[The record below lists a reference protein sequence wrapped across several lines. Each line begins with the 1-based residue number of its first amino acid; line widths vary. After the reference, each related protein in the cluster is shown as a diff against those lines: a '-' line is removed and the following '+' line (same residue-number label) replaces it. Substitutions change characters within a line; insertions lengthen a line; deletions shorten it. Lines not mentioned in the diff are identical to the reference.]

1 MQLIKPLIKITLSAA
16 MVAIVVHAF
25 DVKGVAAHFMKVD
38 VGTLVLVVAIALGI
52 ALLHTLRWMAVIDAT
67 GHRLTFKTALR
78 LVLIGHFFNQ
88 ALPSSVGGD
97 AMRVWCAYRAG
108 LVLSIAVKTVV
119 VDRLLSLVSLLVL
132 AAIGLPWLLDIVIDP
147 VARWALSSVVLAG
160 LAGAAAFLAL
170 ARLPRFALRWRAV
183 RALVDV
189 AKLSRKVLSHLRY
202 AVPVVG
208 LSIMSFLGFAVIV
221 YAIARAMQIDVT
233 VRDCMLLVPPVIL
246 VTVIPVSIAGWGLR
260 EGAMVVAFGFINV
273 PAGAAFAMSVLFGL
287 TLAVASLPGSLL
299 WWLSGYSAKTSTAA
313 RHPVVS

>member
-132 AAIGLPWLLDIVIDP
+132 AAIGLPWLLDVVIDP

-221 YAIARAMQIDVT
+221 FAIARAMQIDVT
-233 VRDCMLLVPPVIL
+233 VRDCVLLVPPVIL

-260 EGAMVVAFGFINV
+260 EGAMVVAFAFINV

>member
-1 MQLIKPLIKITLSAA
+1 MKLIKPLIKITLSAA

-132 AAIGLPWLLDIVIDP
+132 AAIGLPWLLDVVIDP

-221 YAIARAMQIDVT
+221 FAIARAMQIDVT
-233 VRDCMLLVPPVIL
+233 VRDCVLLVPPVIL

>member
-1 MQLIKPLIKITLSAA
+1 MKLIKPLIKITLSAA

-132 AAIGLPWLLDIVIDP
+132 AAIGLPWLLDVVIDP

-221 YAIARAMQIDVT
+221 FAIARAMQIDVT
-233 VRDCMLLVPPVIL
+233 VRDCILLVPPVIL

>member
-221 YAIARAMQIDVT
+221 FAIARAMQIDVT
-233 VRDCMLLVPPVIL
+233 VRDCVLLVPPVIL

-299 WWLSGYSAKTSTAA
+299 WWLSSYSAKASTAA

>member
-132 AAIGLPWLLDIVIDP
+132 AAIGLPWLLDVVIDP

-160 LAGAAAFLAL
+160 LAGAGRFSGACQ
-170 ARLPRFALRWRAV
+170 LPRFALRWRAV

-221 YAIARAMQIDVT
+221 FAIARAMQIDVT
-233 VRDCMLLVPPVIL
+233 VRDCVLLVPPVIL

-299 WWLSGYSAKTSTAA
+299 WWLSGYLCEGLQQQHVILS
-313 RHPVVS
+313 

>member
-132 AAIGLPWLLDIVIDP
+132 AAIGLPWLLDVVIDP

-170 ARLPRFALRWRAV
+170 AKLPRFALRWRAV

-221 YAIARAMQIDVT
+221 FAIARAMQIDVT
-233 VRDCMLLVPPVIL
+233 VRDCVLLVPPVIL

>member
-132 AAIGLPWLLDIVIDP
+132 AAIGLPWLLDVVIDP

-160 LAGAAAFLAL
+160 LAGAVAFLAL

-221 YAIARAMQIDVT
+221 FAIARAMQIDVT
-233 VRDCMLLVPPVIL
+233 VRDCVLLVPPVIL

>member
-97 AMRVWCAYRAG
+97 MRVWCAYRAG

-132 AAIGLPWLLDIVIDP
+132 AAIGLPWLLDVVIDP
-147 VARWALSSVVLAG
+147 VAR
-160 LAGAAAFLAL
+160 
-170 ARLPRFALRWRAV
+170 
-183 RALVDV
+183 
-189 AKLSRKVLSHLRY
+189 
-202 AVPVVG
+202 
-208 LSIMSFLGFAVIV
+208 
-221 YAIARAMQIDVT
+221 
-233 VRDCMLLVPPVIL
+233 
-246 VTVIPVSIAGWGLR
+246 
-260 EGAMVVAFGFINV
+260 
-273 PAGAAFAMSVLFGL
+273 
-287 TLAVASLPGSLL
+287 
-299 WWLSGYSAKTSTAA
+299 
-313 RHPVVS
+313 

>member
-132 AAIGLPWLLDIVIDP
+132 AAIGLPWLLDVVIDP

-221 YAIARAMQIDVT
+221 FAIARAMQIDVT
-233 VRDCMLLVPPVIL
+233 VRDCVLLVPPVIL

-299 WWLSGYSAKTSTAA
+299 WWLSGYSAKASTAA

>member
-132 AAIGLPWLLDIVIDP
+132 AAIGLPWLLDVVIDP

-170 ARLPRFALRWRAV
+170 AKLPRFALRWRAV

-233 VRDCMLLVPPVIL
+233 VRDCVLLVPPVIL

-299 WWLSGYSAKTSTAA
+299 WWLSGYSAKASTAA

>member
-132 AAIGLPWLLDIVIDP
+132 AAIGLPWLLDVVIDP

-221 YAIARAMQIDVT
+221 FAIARAMQIDVT
-233 VRDCMLLVPPVIL
+233 VRDCVLLVPPVIL

>member
-233 VRDCMLLVPPVIL
+233 VRDCVLLVPPVIL

>member
-233 VRDCMLLVPPVIL
+233 VRDCILLVPPVIL

-273 PAGAAFAMSVLFGL
+273 PPGAAFAMSVLFGL

-299 WWLSGYSAKTSTAA
+299 WWLSGYSATASTAA

>member
-132 AAIGLPWLLDIVIDP
+132 AAIGLPWLLDVVIDP

-160 LAGAAAFLAL
+160 LAGAAAFMAL
-170 ARLPRFALRWRAV
+170 AKLPRFALRWRAV

-221 YAIARAMQIDVT
+221 FAIARAMQIDVT
-233 VRDCMLLVPPVIL
+233 VRDCVLLVPPVIL